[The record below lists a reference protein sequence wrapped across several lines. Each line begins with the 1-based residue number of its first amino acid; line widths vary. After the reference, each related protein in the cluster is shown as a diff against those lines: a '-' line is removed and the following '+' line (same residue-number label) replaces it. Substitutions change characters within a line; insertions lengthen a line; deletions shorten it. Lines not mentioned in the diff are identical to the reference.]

1 MCFIGIISSS
11 ADSTIRLWDVP
22 SPAKDEPL
30 EIKEGPVL
38 SHTISAEGENVI
50 TSIDWNVSV
59 YCLPHIQSDGTEL
72 LTASYDGE
80 VKLWRDGGSSCMSLC
95 THKAPVFN
103 ASFSPSSSRILV
115 TGALPSFYVYSLTP
129 EGVDQEYDVVT
140 INDRDRQIG
149 SEQVLNSNRR
159 FYSGMSLIVV
169 ILDSHWR
176 DDSYFTF
183 IDNLNRIVNVNLSP
197 LSNQTHL
204 HILCGHDVIVL
215 NSSHY

>member
-115 TGALPSFYVYSLTP
+115 TGALPSFSVYSLTP